1 MVAARPLVN
10 GSNTPTSDVSE
21 VSAYKASWIDR
32 VVATVE
38 RLPMP
43 YWLVYLALFA
53 AEVAVLHV
61 VSWVDGWV
69 PPFQFER
76 FTMLFPLW
84 LWGPLAAITYL
95 DAVAL
100 AAVREFRPL
109 LEANDEG
116 MRDLEYTFTTMPS
129 RPVIISGLLWSAIY
143 AVLCYVLVP
152 GWIELYSIGPLT
164 TDVAVAA
171 GLFSFFSGSAI
182 YYHTIRQLRLVSQ
195 TVAKVSTFNLF
206 RLDPVYAFSRLTA
219 RTGVVWILLVSI
231 TPMLSPSRL
240 NPIPM
245 IILSVFQIALA
256 LAAFV
261 LPLWSVHK
269 RLATEK
275 RSLLAD
281 ISSRVQAASRR
292 LHRHLDEDDLTR
304 IGDVKDAFAA
314 LAAEHAVVDKIPTWP
329 WRAGTLGGIL
339 SALALPIVLFLIQR
353 ILQRWLAP

>member
-1 MVAARPLVN
+1 M
-10 GSNTPTSDVSE
+10 
-21 VSAYKASWIDR
+21 
-32 VVATVE
+32 
-38 RLPMP
+38 
-43 YWLVYLALFA
+43 
-53 AEVAVLHV
+53 
-61 VSWVDGWV
+61 
-69 PPFQFER
+69 
-76 FTMLFPLW
+76 
-84 LWGPLAAITYL
+84 TYL
-95 DAVAL
+95 DSVAL
-100 AAVREFRPL
+100 AAIREFRPL
-109 LEANDEG
+109 LKVDDEG
-116 MRDLEYTFTTMPS
+116 LRQLEYEFTTMPS
-129 RPVIISGLLWSAIY
+129 RPVIISGLLWSATY
-143 AVLCYVLVP
+143 AVLTYFLGP
-152 GWIELYSIGPLT
+152 TWAQLYPVGPLALT
-164 TDVAVAA
+164 VGFAV
-171 GLFSFFSGSAI
+171 GLFAFITGSTI

-195 TVAKVSTFNLF
+195 TVVKVSTFDLF

-219 RTGVVWILLVSI
+219 QTGVAWIFLLSI
-231 TPMLSPSRL
+231 SLLLFPSGL
-240 NPIPM
+240 NPIP
-245 IILSVFQIALA
+245 IILLSAFQISLA

>member
-1 MVAARPLVN
+1 MPARILVN
-10 GSNTPTSDVSE
+10 RSHTPTSDVGE
-21 VSAYKASWIDR
+21 AVAYKASWIDR
-32 VVATVE
+32 LLATVE
-38 RLPMP
+38 RLPVP
-43 YWLVYLALFA
+43 YWLVYLALFVV
-53 AEVAVLHV
+53 EVAVIHIL
-61 VSWVDGWV
+61 SWVDGWV

-76 FTMLFPLW
+76 INLSFPLW
-84 LWGPLAAITYL
+84 TWGPLAAMTYL
-95 DAVAL
+95 DSVAL
-100 AAVREFRPL
+100 AAIREFRPL
-109 LEANDEG
+109 LKVDDEG
-116 MRDLEYTFTTMPS
+116 LRQLEYEFTTMPS
-129 RPVIISGLLWSAIY
+129 RPVIISGLLWSATY
-143 AVLCYVLVP
+143 AVLTYFLGP
-152 GWIELYSIGPLT
+152 TWAQLYPVGPLALT
-164 TDVAVAA
+164 VGFAV
-171 GLFSFFSGSAI
+171 GLFAFITGSTI

-195 TVAKVSTFNLF
+195 TVVKVSTFDLF

-219 RTGVVWILLVSI
+219 QTGVAWIFLLSI
-231 TPMLSPSRL
+231 SLLLFPSGL
-240 NPIPM
+240 NPIP
-245 IILSVFQIALA
+245 IILLSAFQISLA

-314 LAAEHAVVDKIPTWP
+314 LAAEHAVIDKIPTWP

>member
-1 MVAARPLVN
+1 
-10 GSNTPTSDVSE
+10 
-21 VSAYKASWIDR
+21 
-32 VVATVE
+32 
-38 RLPMP
+38 
-43 YWLVYLALFA
+43 
-53 AEVAVLHV
+53 
-61 VSWVDGWV
+61 
-69 PPFQFER
+69 
-76 FTMLFPLW
+76 
-84 LWGPLAAITYL
+84 
-95 DAVAL
+95 VAL
-100 AAVREFRPL
+100 SALREFRPL
-109 LEANDEG
+109 LKFDDEG
-116 MRDLEYTFTTMPS
+116 VRRLGIEFTTMPS
-129 RPVIISGLLWSAIY
+129 RPVIISGLLWSLAYGVI
-143 AVLCYVLVP
+143 CYVNVP
-152 GWIELYSIGPLT
+152 IWTELYSVGPFALT
-164 TDVAVAA
+164 IAIAA
-171 GLFSFFSGSAI
+171 GLLTFFTGSII

-231 TPMLSPSRL
+231 TPMLFPSRL

-245 IILSVFQIALA
+245 IVLSLFQIALA

-269 RLATEK
+269 RLVTEK

-281 ISSRVQAASRR
+281 ISSRVEAASRR

-314 LAAEHAVVDKIPTWP
+314 LAAERDVVDKIPTWP

>member
-1 MVAARPLVN
+1 MSR
-10 GSNTPTSDVSE
+10 SNTPASDVSE
-21 VSAYKASWIDR
+21 VFAYKASWIDG
-32 VVATVE
+32 VKAIVE
-38 RLPMP
+38 HLPMP
-43 YWLVYLALFA
+43 YWLVYLALFLV
-53 AEVAVLHV
+53 EVAVFHI

-69 PPFQFER
+69 APFQFER
-76 FTMLFPLW
+76 FTLLFPFW

-100 AAVREFRPL
+100 SALREFRPL
-109 LEANDEG
+109 LKFDDEG
-116 MRDLEYTFTTMPS
+116 VRRLGIEFTTMPS
-129 RPVIISGLLWSAIY
+129 RPVIISGLLWSLAYGVI
-143 AVLCYVLVP
+143 CYVNVP
-152 GWIELYSIGPLT
+152 IWTELYSVGPFALT
-164 TDVAVAA
+164 IAIAA
-171 GLFSFFSGSAI
+171 GLLTFFTGSII

-231 TPMLSPSRL
+231 TPMLFPSRL

-245 IILSVFQIALA
+245 IVLSLFQIALA

-269 RLATEK
+269 RLVTEK

-281 ISSRVQAASRR
+281 ISSRVEAASRR

-314 LAAEHAVVDKIPTWP
+314 LAAERDVVDKIPTWP